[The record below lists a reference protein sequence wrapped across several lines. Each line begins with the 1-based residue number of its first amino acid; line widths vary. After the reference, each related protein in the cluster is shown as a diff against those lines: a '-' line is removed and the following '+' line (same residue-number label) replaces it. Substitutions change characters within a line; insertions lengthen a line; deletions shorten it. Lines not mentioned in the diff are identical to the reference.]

1 MKSRFGNVLVLEDTS
16 DPEPGPTPFPIKII
30 QESSKKDK
38 KSSSSS
44 SSGNNDVKKRSD
56 YFYPAW
62 EKFLALEPTRAKST
76 SIAAR
81 KNAEERVA
89 AGEEGLTVKEN
100 ASTSWEQAAKECR
113 EQVAAIKNECQRLNQ
128 KYRDAIFDLEAN
140 EYCLMSLNGHYPQV
154 RR

>member
-62 EKFLALEPTRAKST
+62 EKFLALEPARAKST

-113 EQVAAIKNECQRLNQ
+113 ERVAAIKNECQRLNQ